1 MKIVL
6 NKGDLIPL
14 LKKEFT
20 TLIKDDCS
28 IAISNEEI
36 IIENKPNKVAE
47 QVSSSTTLKSTVVAE
62 KVTDIFK

>member
-47 QVSSSTTLKSTVVAE
+47 QASPTTLKPAVVTE

>member
-28 IAISNEEI
+28 IAINNEEI

-47 QVSSSTTLKSTVVAE
+47 QVSPTTLKPTVVAE

>member
-14 LKKEFT
+14 LKKEFA

-28 IAISNEEI
+28 IAIINEEI

-47 QVSSSTTLKSTVVAE
+47 QVSSTTLKSTVVAE

>member
-28 IAISNEEI
+28 IAIINEEI

-47 QVSSSTTLKSTVVAE
+47 QVSSTTLKPAVVTE

>member
-28 IAISNEEI
+28 IAIINEEI
-36 IIENKPNKVAE
+36 IIENKLNKVAE
-47 QVSSSTTLKSTVVAE
+47 QASPTTLKPAVVTE

>member
-28 IAISNEEI
+28 IAIINEEI

-47 QVSSSTTLKSTVVAE
+47 QASPTTLKPTVVAE

>member
-28 IAISNEEI
+28 IAINNEEI

-47 QVSSSTTLKSTVVAE
+47 QASPTTLKPAVVTE

>member
-28 IAISNEEI
+28 IAIINEEI

-47 QVSSSTTLKSTVVAE
+47 QVSPTTLKPAVVAE

>member
-28 IAISNEEI
+28 IAIINEEI
-36 IIENKPNKVAE
+36 IIENKPNKVVG
-47 QVSSSTTLKSTVVAE
+47 QVSPTTPKPAVVTE